1 MTITIQIGETGN
13 VPIPEHNA
21 QLKQLLKSFA
31 EKEVTISISELT
43 PFQVLLDNAT
53 DLQNRFTKMMR
64 GEKWTTESITLI
76 RGEISSAYYYLSDPF
91 AEAKSD
97 EKNALANASYILD
110 KLKIELMKNGDS
122 PTLATAQSKISAA
135 YVEAQNDYLQ
145 YYKIRTMIE
154 QLMRSLDATMNAIS
168 GLQKIDPNK
177 LKF

>member
-1 MTITIQIGETGN
+1 
-13 VPIPEHNA
+13 
-21 QLKQLLKSFA
+21 
-31 EKEVTISISELT
+31 
-43 PFQVLLDNAT
+43 
-53 DLQNRFTKMMR
+53 MMR
-64 GEKWTTESITLI
+64 GEKWTTESITLL

-97 EKNALANASYILD
+97 EKNALTNASYILD
-110 KLKIELMKNGDS
+110 KLKIEFMKNGDS
-122 PTLATAQSKISAA
+122 PTLATVQSKISAE